1 MSAVIVIIRMPG
13 GPVPLHDAEDDIAV
27 FESADAARDAA
38 MDNAAAMAYGANIID
53 LEEDGEL
60 L

>member
-1 MSAVIVIIRMPG
+1 MNSVIVIIRMPG
-13 GPVPLHDAEDDIAV
+13 GPVPLHDKDDEVAV
-27 FESADAARDAA
+27 FESVEVAREAV
-38 MDNAAAMAYGANIID
+38 MDCAAAMAYGANIID

>member
-13 GPVPLHDAEDDIAV
+13 GPVPMHDEDDNVAV
-27 FESADAARDAA
+27 FESMESAREVA
-38 MDNAAAMAYGANIID
+38 MESAVVLAYGANIID

>member
-13 GPVPLHDAEDDIAV
+13 GPVPLHDKDDQVAV
-27 FESADAARDAA
+27 FETADEAREAALDCTVAV
-38 MDNAAAMAYGANIID
+38 AYGANIID

>member
-13 GPVPLHDAEDDIAV
+13 GPVPLHDADDNVAT
-27 FESADAARDAA
+27 FESIDAAKDVALE
-38 MDNAAAMAYGANIID
+38 NAAVLAYGANIID

>member
-1 MSAVIVIIRMPG
+1 MSNVIVIIRMPG
-13 GPVPLHDAEDDIAV
+13 GPVPLHDGDDNVAV
-27 FESADAARDAA
+27 FETLDAAREAA
-38 MDNAAAMAYGANIID
+38 MDCAVAMAYGANIID